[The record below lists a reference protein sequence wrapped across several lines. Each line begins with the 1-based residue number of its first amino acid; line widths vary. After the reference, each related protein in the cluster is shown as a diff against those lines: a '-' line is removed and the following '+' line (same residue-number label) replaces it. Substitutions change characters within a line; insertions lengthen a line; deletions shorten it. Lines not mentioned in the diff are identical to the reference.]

1 MIITA
6 HTIYAQHAMTNNE
19 EVLLKIHADD
29 AGTPYNTTD
38 WVRGTAKQ
46 ADGKTSNNVWL
57 RYDEISDQLYFKR
70 DKQSEI
76 LKFVN
81 PIIEFTLLTVD
92 ENNKLIEKRYRNGYP
107 KAGRNTSSSYYEVLY
122 DGEIQLLKKN
132 YKLEVVDK
140 KYITPTWQLSDN
152 ILYYLLISGK
162 MITIKP
168 NKKSI
173 LAVLGN
179 KHPDFDNLINTND
192 FDLKN
197 DGNLAKLIA
206 VYNALYIK

>member
-46 ADGKTSNNVWL
+46 ADGKTSKNVWL

-81 PIIEFTLLTVD
+81 PII
-92 ENNKLIEKRYRNGYP
+92 
-107 KAGRNTSSSYYEVLY
+107 
-122 DGEIQLLKKN
+122 
-132 YKLEVVDK
+132 
-140 KYITPTWQLSDN
+140 
-152 ILYYLLISGK
+152 
-162 MITIKP
+162 
-168 NKKSI
+168 
-173 LAVLGN
+173 
-179 KHPDFDNLINTND
+179 
-192 FDLKN
+192 
-197 DGNLAKLIA
+197 
-206 VYNALYIK
+206 